1 MFEKVRTG
9 FASKILDANYI
20 QNMVNTMNATL
31 NSNYKGL
38 AEIKDNSEALKFVI
52 NDMVAKG
59 L

>member
-1 MFEKVRTG
+1 MAEQAIRDLKKDYDT
-9 FASKILDANYI
+9 S
-20 QNMVNTMNATL
+20 M
-31 NSNYKGL
+31 KGL